1 MTLAIAVLCWDQLW
15 QALMESVDE
24 ARDEEDRAALV
35 LSLSCR
41 NYHILSVSLIV
52 CGQLGLD
59 STCIV
64 AVLTSQLFHFHNV
77 HNTPVYPHI
86 IIQPM
91 VCGVLYWTTWCPST
105 HW

>member
-1 MTLAIAVLCWDQLW
+1 MTLSIAVLCCAQLR

-24 ARDEEDRAALV
+24 AKNEEDRAALV

-41 NYHILSVSLIV
+41 NYHSLSVSLILG
-52 CGQLGLD
+52 GQLGFD

-64 AVLTSQLFHFHNV
+64 AVLTSQLFHFHYV
-77 HNTPVYPHI
+77 HNTPLYPHN

-91 VCGVLYWTTWCPST
+91 VCGVLHWTTWCPST
-105 HW
+105 DW